1 MVRKSLNKF
10 LAARRKEHDWT
21 PAHET
26 LAAVAV
32 TLADTLDA
40 GAGVSVAAVAR
51 ELRATI
57 DQLRA
62 TEGTDAFDRLAAEL
76 SAAVEYRKS

>member
-1 MVRKSLNKF
+1 MNRKALDKF
-10 LAARRKEHDWT
+10 LAQRRKDADWT
-21 PAHET
+21 TVHDA
-26 LAAVAV
+26 LAAVAR

-40 GAGVSVAAVAR
+40 GAGVSVAPVAR
-51 ELRATI
+51 ELRTTI

-76 SAAVEYRKS
+76 SAAVEYRKG